1 MPNIRFKGL
10 IDTTVN
16 LNTDRFLGRI
26 AYDTTLARSVVC
38 YDGTNWAQNARRDV
52 LETFSAGIQDST
64 LTLANGIVVRGSSGR
79 LVNLSGVTH
88 DGTTLTTPSLNISSG
103 ALSLGGTTRYTN
115 GGVVKAVSLEG
126 TAYTS
131 GRVPLISTAGAFI
144 DSARIVYSL
153 GGVTT
158 LTIGDGTTAGLGA
171 VTIDAV
177 AASPALV
184 SLRSDAVQ
192 RWGII
197 RAATSL
203 DLNVTAYNSSG
214 VAIDNPVNIV
224 NASAGL
230 ITIGGSTSRAVNF
243 TGAIQTGGTQ
253 RLSSGGALA
262 VVSAQV
268 TAAAGTGSR
277 LGQWDASGNLSA
289 TIPVPTAFIQTLLD
303 DTDAATARTTLGA
316 QGTTEREF
324 TLKLNASSLTL
335 TNARPLRYG
344 NGVWMIATGSTT
356 AYRST
361 DGVNW
366 SSVTVPAGYVDFVWF
381 AGASLWI
388 GVGSSV
394 AGSSPDGSTWTART
408 IDAKV
413 WNCVATDGTTV
424 RVMGSGWQSSSTNG
438 TTWAAA
444 TASPASSATFN
455 AGIYAGGRWVFAGG
469 SATATSTD
477 GTTWTTNTSLPST
490 GASAPT
496 NIAYSNGVF
505 VVTGSLYISRSTN
518 GSTWTS
524 NQATVGWDLPTGT
537 IGAIA
542 GTASMFHMLFTNGGR
557 SYHATSPDGYLW
569 TLSAYSVP
577 TTSATIGGFGASKIL
592 IAAQD
597 YAGFAS
603 AT

>member
-1 MPNIRFKGL
+1 MSINIRFKGL
-10 IDTTVN
+10 VDTTVN
-16 LNTDRFLGRI
+16 LNADRFLGRI
-26 AYDTTLARSVVC
+26 AFDTTLNRSVVC

-52 LETFSAGIQDST
+52 LETFAAGIQDST
-64 LTLANGIVVRGSSGR
+64 LTATDGVLTRGASGR
-79 LVNLSGVTH
+79 LQADAGIKVIKTAGVSRVLQIG
-88 DGTTLTTPSLNISSG
+88 DASVAGNV
-103 ALSLGGTTRYTN
+103 ALILQRSNTFNAQIQFKDY
-115 GGVVKAVSLEG
+115 A
-126 TAYTS
+126 
-131 GRVPLISTAGAFI
+131 STA
-144 DSARIVYSL
+144 
-153 GGVTT
+153 
-158 LTIGDGTTAGLGA
+158 
-171 VTIDAV
+171 
-177 AASPALV
+177 
-184 SLRSDAVQ
+184 Q
-192 RWGII
+192 RWGLMMST
-197 RAATSL
+197 ALAFSL
-203 DLNVTAYNSSG
+203 DAYDSASTL
-214 VAIDNPVNIV
+214 IDSPLSFV

-230 ITIGGSTSRAVNF
+230 ITIGGSTSRPVNF
-243 TGAIQTGGTQ
+243 TGALQASGTQ
-253 RLSSGGALA
+253 FLSSARALS
-262 VVSAQV
+262 VVSATVSGLGGSGTRPLVTDNTGLLTAQSAATFQSTIGLVIGTNVQAYDAELAAIAGLTSAADQAPYFTGSGTAALMTV
-268 TAAAGTGSR
+268 TAAARTI
-277 LGQWDASGNLSA
+277 LDDAS
-289 TIPVPTAFIQTLLD
+289 TAAML
-303 DTDAATARTTLGA
+303 TTLGA
-316 QGTTEREF
+316 QSATEREF
-324 TLKLNASSLTL
+324 TLKLNAASLTL

-361 DGVNW
+361 DGVTW
-366 SSVTVPAGYVDFVWF
+366 STVTVPAGYVDFVWF
-381 AGASLWI
+381 SGASLWI

-496 NIAYSNGVF
+496 NLAYCNGVF
-505 VVTGSLYISRSTN
+505 LVTGSLYISRSTN

-524 NQATVGWDLPTGT
+524 NQATVGWDLPAGT

-542 GTASMFHMLFTNGGR
+542 GTTSWFHMLFTNGGR

-577 TTSATIGGFGASKIL
+577 STSATIGGFGASKIL
-592 IAAQD
+592 IASQD
-597 YAGFAS
+597 YAGFAA